1 MLPAIA
7 TLEWKQWN
15 WSGSQLSLWA
25 TIAGIVSTAAI
36 ENQPKLCLLNWK
48 EVFMEQG

>member
-1 MLPAIA
+1 METMKL
-7 TLEWKQWN
+7 
-15 WSGSQLSLWA
+15 SGSQLSLWAA